1 MMDVCTND
9 DDSCRTFTEDLD
21 SRPRRSATASRSMT
35 MMKNRSVRWRIYL
48 REPRRPLLWIMDT
61 GVGTVSGQVAIC
73 IYNDEFCIKMMDFVF
88 EMMI

>member
-1 MMDVCTND
+1 M
-9 DDSCRTFTEDLD
+9 
-21 SRPRRSATASRSMT
+21 
-35 MMKNRSVRWRIYL
+35 

-88 EMMI
+88 KMVILMHISRWGRW